1 MKQRSVYK
9 IIGLLIAILT
19 FSSFFSMSKADTI
32 TSNVYIKDV
41 DTNNKIVAGFEYQIE
56 DIEGHKIDVPKI
68 ETGIHEIALPVG
80 KNYKL
85 IETKTVEGYQKA
97 NDLGFILSKD
107 GLNIY
112 PKHKKADKDNDC
124 CGPCK
129 ITHDES
135 TQTPSDWYKTKT
147 SVNASTQTPSDDDKI
162 ERKDQS
168 TQTSKLDDTYNL
180 KQWKQI
186 PTVAK
191 TGEVSLYLLNIGW
204 LLIGLGLCV
213 KKLKK

>member
-112 PKHKKADKDNDC
+112 PKHKKVDKDNDC

-135 TQTPSDWYKTKT
+135 TQTPSD
-147 SVNASTQTPSDDDKI
+147 DDKI
-162 ERKDQS
+162 EHKDQS
-168 TQTSKLDDTYNL
+168 TQTTENM

-204 LLIGLGLCV
+204 LLIGLGLCI